1 MRFASS
7 SERPTLA
14 SACVVLAA
22 CSTFGCGDAVKES
35 GSGNDPAIAET
46 ADGIIQVRGTID
58 GRLLHTLEKIPGHV
72 LQFYDFGDGEVGVRE
87 SLEIG
92 DTAVL
97 DAIKAPVAMGE
108 VFRVARP
115 GVEVP
120 VAILEADK
128 RAAHIKATRTNIAKD
143 VGAAVGQPELD
154 SEPGATGAVHEAY
167 DVTGA
172 IAASCSPD
180 YNNDGWAAD
189 WFISNH
195 CNEGCLRNCYKNYL
209 SGGWETD
216 YDWFRWK
223 QLEGDFNISGYTRGW
238 RTGFPYAGR
247 KTIWSYDV
255 LPRRVEIWT
264 MTGGT
269 MTKHAEGSSPCGHM
283 SWAAL
288 RCN

>member
-1 MRFASS
+1 MRFASIS
-7 SERPTLA
+7 RRVPLA
-14 SACVVLAA
+14 SAFVVLAA
-22 CSTFGCGDAVKES
+22 CSTFGCSDAGTES
-35 GSGNDPAIAET
+35 SSGDPATAET

-72 LQFYDFGDGEVGVRE
+72 LQFYDFGEGEVGVRE

-97 DAIKAPVAMGE
+97 DAIKAPVAMAE

-115 GVEVP
+115 GAEVP
-120 VAILEADK
+120 VAILEADQ
-128 RAAHIKATRTNIAKD
+128 RAAHIKAARPKMAED
-143 VGAAVGQPELD
+143 MGAGVEQPELD
-154 SEPGATGAVHEAY
+154 ADYGAPGAIREAYEAAGAVAS
-167 DVTGA
+167 
-172 IAASCSPD
+172 SCSPD
-180 YNNDGWAAD
+180 YNNDGWAGD
-189 WFISNH
+189 WFIANH
-195 CNEGCLRNCYKNYL
+195 CNEGCFRDCFKNYL
-209 SGGWETD
+209 SAGWGTD

-223 QLEGDFNISGYTRGW
+223 QLEGDFNVSGYTEGW

-247 KTIWSYDV
+247 KWIWSYAV

-269 MTKHAEGSSPCGHM
+269 MKKHAQGSSPCGHM

-288 RCN
+288 RCK